1 MDNEKLIKQLRKE
14 FEVGFEYKKGRYT
27 DWNDTEDLYFGRIKQ
42 RLKGRFNVPIPVM
55 SGFIDT
61 LVSKIDEPPKLEFI
75 PGTEADY
82 RGKQKVQAFYEKVK
96 QNEDYDWDMLDID
109 GKKLNTF
116 YGRTIFK
123 VYGEYDKRFKF
134 NVFNTDPY
142 DFYCDPM
149 GGSDL
154 ENHKFLGENNI
165 MKSKKELED
174 GAKEGLYDKTAVA
187 TIINNLNETPEKKVE
202 DSANSQENR
211 FYAVN
216 LKPNFYVADGAV
228 RCVETGTTFEGE
240 RLYVLWSY
248 EKNCVLRVKPLP
260 KVFKSNLW
268 WWTSW
273 ASNRDIFNFWSKA
286 PADDMRPVA
295 EVIRIL
301 ANQELDNRQKQNWGM
316 RAYDPALFPNGTE
329 LSWRPDGLVA
339 VRAGS
344 SSVQAISNGIFNFQT
359 PQLQGTINLI
369 DWLDNFTGQKTGI
382 TAGAQGKSDDDKVGI
397 YYGNLQQVADRLGLY
412 NKSYTKCWKAIG
424 RRFLWAC
431 KENLKKG
438 EAIKLVGSEGVEWD
452 IISQQDVNPGLDIMV
467 GGGSA
472 QVQEDEIKKKR
483 QSEALVSIE
492 VNPQQSEQVNAKW
505 VIEKKLEVAGFTQEE
520 IRQATDV
527 EHYGN
532 KDILAKAAEVI
543 DDIVRGKEYKKV
555 RNANASFLQKILDYA
570 YDNTDDDPELFTKLM
585 AVIDEHYPIVIENMG
600 RKLFLEQG
608 LPVPPEV
615 QQMTPGMPQEAPQ
628 EPMPN
633 TPEGTAGMSQ
643 DLSNMAQPEM
653 AQPQMV

>member
-1 MDNEKLIKQLRKE
+1 MDKDKLLKQLMRE
-14 FEVGFEYKKGRYT
+14 FEAGFDLKKGRYA
-27 DWNDTEDLYFGRIKQ
+27 DWNDTEDLYFGRVKQ
-42 RLKGRFNVPIPVM
+42 RLKGRFNVPLPIM

-61 LVSKIDEPPKLEFI
+61 LVSKIDEPPMLEFV

-82 RGKQKVQAFYEKVK
+82 RGTQKVQAFYEKAR

-109 GKKLNTF
+109 GKKLNAF

-123 VYGEYDKRFKF
+123 VFSAFDKHFKF
-134 NVFNTDPY
+134 NVYNTDPY

-154 ENHKFLGENNI
+154 ENHKFVGENNI
-165 MKSKKELED
+165 MKSKKDLED
-174 GAKEGLYDKTAVA
+174 GAKEGLYDAKAVEQV
-187 TIINNLNETPEKKVE
+187 INNLTETPERKTE
-202 DSANSQENR
+202 GSEQTQQNR
-211 FYAVN
+211 FYALN
-216 LKPNFYVADGAV
+216 LKPNNYVADGV
-228 RCVETGTTFEGE
+228 TRCVETGTTFEGE
-240 RLYVLWSY
+240 RMYVLWSY
-248 EKNCVLRVKPLP
+248 EKGIIFRAEPLK
-260 KVFKSNLW
+260 KVFKSGLW

-286 PADDMRPVA
+286 PADDMRPIA
-295 EVIRIL
+295 EVMRIL

-316 RAYDPALFPNGTE
+316 RAYDPALFPNGSE

-339 VRAGS
+339 VRAGA
-344 SSVQAISNGIFNFQT
+344 SSVQAIGNGIFNFQT

-369 DWLDNFTGQKTGI
+369 DWLDNMAGQKTGI
-382 TAGAQGKSDDDKVGI
+382 TAASQGKAEDDKVGI

-438 EAIKLVGSEGVEWD
+438 EAIKLIGSEGAEWD
-452 IISQQDVNPGLDIMV
+452 TISQQDVNPGLDIMV
-467 GGGSA
+467 SGGSA
-472 QVQEDEIKKKR
+472 QIQADEIKKKR
-483 QSEALVSIE
+483 EQEALMSIE
-492 VNPQQSEQVNAKW
+492 ANPQQSQEVNVKW
-505 VIEKKLEVAGFTQEE
+505 MIEKKLEVAGFTQEE
-520 IRQATDV
+520 IRQATDI

-532 KDILAKAAEVI
+532 KDILAKAAEII
-543 DDIVRGKEYKKV
+543 DDVVKGKEYKKV

-570 YDNTDDDPELFTKLM
+570 YDNTDNDPELFEKLM
-585 AVIDEHYPIVIENMG
+585 AIIDEHYPIVIENMG

-608 LPVPPEV
+608 QVIPPQV
-615 QQMTPGMPQEAPQ
+615 QQLQPDQPQEQ
-628 EPMPN
+628 PMPN

-643 DLSNMAQPEM
+643 DLSNMSQPTM